1 MSGRRIVPL
10 DGVGTGAGGRAFLY
24 VFPCAYE
31 DFAKLGMST
40 DPLARLHAFSSRYYE
55 FFDLQRGW
63 LVEAESVGEA
73 RQWET
78 RWKRQLRDH
87 AAPAPLLVPARA
99 AGHTEWLRGAQP
111 ALEAARAQFAA
122 QGFVVHAPLSAW
134 VRQRL
139 AERRE
144 RLDAGEQAAVARF
157 GPIDAWGWP
166 APGTPLAALRDALDA
181 YAELDIAL
189 EGAISPAL
197 RDWHL
202 RSGLSVRLMQS
213 VCTPR

>member
-10 DGVGTGAGGRAFLY
+10 DGVGTGADGRAFLY

-31 DFAKLGMST
+31 DFAKFGIST
-40 DPLARLHAFSSRYYE
+40 NPLARLHAFSSRYYE

-63 LVEAESVGEA
+63 LVEAESVREA

-122 QGFVVHAPLSAW
+122 QGFVVHSPLAAW

-139 AERRE
+139 AGRIDL
-144 RLDAGEQAAVARF
+144 LDMGEQAAIARF
-157 GPIDAWGWP
+157 GPIDAWQQQP
-166 APGTPLAALRDALDA
+166 LGTPLAALRDALDA
-181 YAELDIAL
+181 YAELEIAL
-189 EGAISPAL
+189 DGAISPAL
-197 RDWHL
+197 RAWHA
-202 RSGLSVRLMQS
+202 RCGMSARLMQS
-213 VCTPR
+213 ACTRR